1 MAHSDL
7 EALREPHTA
16 LLRAALEL
24 ASPAGA
30 GVALDLAC
38 GPGGTTAWLASR
50 RRPGGLIIGLDRDAA
65 ALHAARTTA
74 PAASLVRADA
84 HRLPL
89 RAATVDLVWCVA
101 ALGLFADPAAA
112 LAEVRR
118 LLRPGGV
125 LVVASATQRW
135 VRPRHWPMALRNLSS
150 DLSLPPADDL
160 GADLGAALSLAGL
173 REVNLRAY
181 LLDPPGLDPIA
192 AMLPLLSWSA
202 LAPLVVGLGPAEQ
215 AACATIAAEE
225 PEPEPLPVLLVATG
239 RGGDGETPVK

>member
-202 LAPLVVGLGPAEQ
+202 LAPLVAGLGPAEQ